1 MTCCE
6 ECNFL
11 PCVWEDNKDVMLE
24 EMKNEIDLD
33 NEERNII
40 RKRCYRFFSN
50 FIDGFL
56 GKGIRREL
64 PVRVVSGIKKKFPN
78 TNKAIGHMGFRE
90 I

>member
-11 PCVWEDNKDVMLE
+11 PCVWEDDKDVMLE
-24 EMKNEIDLD
+24 EIKNEIDLD

-40 RKRCYRFFSN
+40 RKRCYRFFSK

-56 GKGIRREL
+56 DKGIRREL
-64 PVRVVSGIKKKFPN
+64 LVCVVSGIRKTFPN
-78 TNKAIGHMGFRE
+78 INKAIRHMGF
-90 I
+90 IKS